1 MRKIYLIS
9 LLSVHMLIGWA
20 QDTYTLSPD
29 HQLIDRIYK
38 DAIDAAAKQK
48 AADSKLTPL
57 MKFANRN
64 IAIDDSFASF
74 DGNNSAS
81 SLFSGGKTWHIDK
94 RTYRLPTVNEMV
106 LIAPF
111 FPSSIEMPRFTKSN
125 KVNNN
130 RETLKLEDLPET
142 TVYSDYASKD
152 NVIYGLRFKK
162 RADNEAADNP
172 YRSAYRYTIVGNM
185 LTINVKYIGADAH
198 VKKVKDIDDP
208 NWWAAQSDIQVL
220 TLPINEEGVAYCTNE
235 EAYLLIDKETIR
247 MSNESNTNNYRTR
260 PYIDIEKS
268 YEINSTLMHFNIS
281 GKNIKVD
288 KTMDPTIVEQLGKE
302 SPLIDVYVCSNPAT
316 STLEYKD
323 GMFPYGKITRQ
334 DLGYNSA
341 NFHITL
347 TKNFSSEKRCMV
359 FFIKNAE
366 HLAALEGKFTIIQ
379 EPIALNN
386 LPDSVAPDY
395 IADNYLNQYGAWSN
409 NTDADIGKFEWDDAM
424 NYANISTEN
433 DENGTTTFYHLPS
446 LRNLSCVLPSTNKS
460 FVESYEVEEVDSIA
474 YGIYCKTPRP
484 IMSSYY
490 SSGDGTIYAIRP
502 VNNWGSVAYRYR
514 YNPQEG
520 LVVDYIPMGSA
531 AYSVKG
537 ASEISDG
544 EIFSRSGVRSIVF
557 NSTGC
562 ISQFAQP
569 GGALWTS
576 TENPCDLDEAMAYEY
591 DKTGI
596 YIRSLPKSSMISVI
610 PFQGEEKMPE
620 AQMEKTQVPT
630 DQADSTPAPKPRK
643 ATRERRPYRQR
654 RTTRRPTTPSHA
666 PRTPSRS
673 SNHIIVVDKTK

>member
-1 MRKIYLIS
+1 
-9 LLSVHMLIGWA
+9 
-20 QDTYTLSPD
+20 
-29 HQLIDRIYK
+29 
-38 DAIDAAAKQK
+38 
-48 AADSKLTPL
+48 
-57 MKFANRN
+57 
-64 IAIDDSFASF
+64 
-74 DGNNSAS
+74 
-81 SLFSGGKTWHIDK
+81 
-94 RTYRLPTVNEMV
+94 MV
-106 LIAPF
+106 L
-111 FPSSIEMPRFTKSN
+111 
-125 KVNNN
+125 
-130 RETLKLEDLPET
+130 
-142 TVYSDYASKD
+142 
-152 NVIYGLRFKK
+152 
-162 RADNEAADNP
+162 
-172 YRSAYRYTIVGNM
+172 
-185 LTINVKYIGADAH
+185 
-198 VKKVKDIDDP
+198 
-208 NWWAAQSDIQVL
+208 
-220 TLPINEEGVAYCTNE
+220 
-235 EAYLLIDKETIR
+235 
-247 MSNESNTNNYRTR
+247 
-260 PYIDIEKS
+260 
-268 YEINSTLMHFNIS
+268 
-281 GKNIKVD
+281 
-288 KTMDPTIVEQLGKE
+288 
-302 SPLIDVYVCSNPAT
+302 
-316 STLEYKD
+316 
-323 GMFPYGKITRQ
+323 
-334 DLGYNSA
+334 
-341 NFHITL
+341 
-347 TKNFSSEKRCMV
+347 
-359 FFIKNAE
+359 FIKNAE
-366 HLAALEGKFTIIQ
+366 HLAALEGKITIIQ

-596 YIRSLPKSSMISVI
+596 YIRSLPKSSMISAI